1 MHITSTLGGAV
12 VSGYLDDAPSDRVP
26 GDAVVVRPHED
37 PYRARSSSW
46 ALGRLLGCDIRDDY
60 SVSVRPLA
68 FSTTIDTRFL
78 GILLEGSGTFAQNR
92 TETALRPGSM
102 VLYSRSAPFFLD
114 LVGPYRYLVLAVD
127 VDALGASDR
136 DLSAVA
142 GSAALSD
149 TAAACILTGLLAGV
163 PERWGA
169 LPAPLRL
176 ELADVALSLLRDCVR
191 EAGGGRPTLRS
202 AEEAVYDRVVEWID
216 GRLADPDLTPARIAE
231 ANHISVSYL
240 HRVFRRAGTTVG
252 EHVLARRVEGVRRE
266 LLTVSRDEPLAAV
279 GRRWGFRDPSR
290 LSKVVRQRFGRSP
303 RELRAAQDVLN

>member
-1 MHITSTLGGAV
+1 MQITSTSGGAV
-12 VSGYLDDAPSDRVP
+12 VSGYLDDARRDHAP
-26 GDAVVVRPHED
+26 GDAVVVRPQQD

-46 ALGRLLGCDIRDDY
+46 ALGRLLGCDIRDED

-68 FSTTIDTRFL
+68 FSTALDAHFL
-78 GILLEGSGTFAQNR
+78 GILLEGSGTFVQNR
-92 TETALRPGSM
+92 SETALRPGSM

-114 LVGPYRYLVLAVD
+114 LLGPYRYLVLAVD
-127 VDALGASDR
+127 VDALGASEQ

-149 TAAACILTGLLAGV
+149 TTAACILTGLLAGV

-191 EAGGGRPTLRS
+191 EARGERPVLRS
-202 AEEAVYDRVVEWID
+202 AEEIVYDRVVEWIEVH
-216 GRLADPDLTPARIAE
+216 LADPDLSPARIAE
-231 ANHISVSYL
+231 ATHISVSYL
-240 HRVFRRAGTTVG
+240 HRVFRRTGTTVG

-266 LLTVSRDEPLAAV
+266 LQTASGAESLAAV

-303 RELRAAQDVLN
+303 RELRAEDAVS